1 MMIQFRIIFSIGIT
15 GSLNK
20 IRGDIMNKARTT
32 FNNYEY
38 DRRCKLSIKD
48 AERLAYTTEDY
59 STKNL
64 LNMFMENREL
74 IRKVNY

>member
-1 MMIQFRIIFSIGIT
+1 MKR
-15 GSLNK
+15 
-20 IRGDIMNKARTT
+20 ARTT
-32 FNNYEY
+32 FNDYEY

>member
-1 MMIQFRIIFSIGIT
+1 
-15 GSLNK
+15 
-20 IRGDIMNKARTT
+20 MNKARTT

-38 DRRCKLSIKD
+38 DRRCKLSIRD

-64 LNMFMENREL
+64 LETFIGNREI
-74 IRKVNY
+74 IREIYR